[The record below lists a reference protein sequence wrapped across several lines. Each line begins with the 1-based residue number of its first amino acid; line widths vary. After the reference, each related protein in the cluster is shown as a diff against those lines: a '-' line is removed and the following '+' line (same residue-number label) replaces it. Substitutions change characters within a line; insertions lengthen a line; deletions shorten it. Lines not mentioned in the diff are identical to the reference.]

1 MTAKRQLGDPVEPG
15 QLVRCPRCG
24 KRHRVLQ
31 RAAGTLLDQIRC
43 SQAGGLIVVGIEGRF
58 LPQKN

>member
-24 KRHRVLQ
+24 KRHRVLKPVEQQ
-31 RAAGTLLDQIRC
+31 RLDQIHC
-43 SQAGGLIVVGIEGRF
+43 SSFGEFIVVGIEGRY